1 MGRKPERGSWRE
13 NGVKIY
19 LTRSHLTFGILLD

>member
-13 NGVKIY
+13 NGVKICLIRNY
-19 LTRSHLTFGILLD
+19 LTFGILLA